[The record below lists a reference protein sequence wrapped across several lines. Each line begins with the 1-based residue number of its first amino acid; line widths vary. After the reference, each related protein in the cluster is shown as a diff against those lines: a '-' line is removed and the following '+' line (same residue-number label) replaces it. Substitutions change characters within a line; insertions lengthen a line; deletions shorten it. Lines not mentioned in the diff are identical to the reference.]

1 MSVDLSPFVGQNRV
15 LLVDGLVDLFGRV
28 CDSGESLWV
37 SLEAPSGWGKT
48 RVGKQFYAR
57 LAAGQSLP
65 PYWPATIADPNR
77 KSVTP
82 VGERQAGSLPDYLW
96 WGVSCSDRN
105 GVAAEALR
113 SDLKHLEE
121 HAPFVDVVCRH
132 GRGFK
137 ETVIEGFLRERS
149 ALLEAGALDL
159 AGAVVP
165 GLGLVALF
173 ARMATGALKSRREDQ
188 SLVGEASQVGAGG
201 RELPE
206 EVIEQLC
213 ALGDAGFPVVL
224 FIEDIHLADATLIDV
239 LEGVLRRSSHLLLV
253 TTTWPGKLDDVPKF
267 ADLAR
272 DLGDQV
278 LWVGYLGA
286 AGPPFPDGAGLT
298 ELDAGDCAQL
308 VRAHYPLTD
317 SATVELLV
325 ERYRNP
331 WALELVCDMPRYR
344 DEFGPRGDLRIPAED
359 VDSLPDATLE
369 DLYREYW
376 GQLPTKLRLRYA
388 VAAVI
393 SPEAINADSGR
404 GHRTWSDA
412 VLDEVIEELGLPTS
426 IDLAGHVGAARDA
439 YGWVTHVDDYL
450 RRWAEAD
457 QHDVATEDGRRDLN
471 KRVSNARRRILA
483 AVADAVL
490 SQGEPDSHSA
500 RTIISLHAEGFITD
514 AGPVAAAIAVALDDI
529 GDDSARAVE
538 RWRLYDLY
546 LELRER
552 DPSSVDA
559 DTDLLVRFNGIDAIR
574 SAGRHD
580 LAAERYRDLVALTQ
594 DTLGSDD
601 LMTLIARNNL
611 AMMLKATGRS
621 DEAVA
626 LLEQVLADG
635 IRVLGFGHPETLIWR
650 NNIATTLPAA
660 GRVEEAIA
668 LLEQALDDSVRVL
681 GTDHPETL
689 RLRSNVAAVLH
700 AANRTDEAVVAVE
713 EVLADRIRVLG
724 TDHPDTL
731 RSRNDLAGSFQSA
744 NRVAEAIAL
753 FEQALADSVR
763 VLGTDHPTTLRS
775 RNGLAG
781 ALWAE
786 NRVAEAIAL
795 FEQALADG
803 IRVLTPDHP
812 EVLRSRNGLAVA
824 LHAVDRDEEAVAIV
838 EQIVAERT
846 GALGAD
852 HPETLQSRTDLAG
865 ALHAAGRTDEAIT
878 IVEQILADRVRVQG
892 IDHPD
897 TQTSLGNLGGLL
909 RGVGRV
915 EEAIARFEQALHDS
929 IRSLGHDHPAT
940 GALRRRLA
948 GALQELDR
956 TDEAISVVEQI
967 LAQSIRVLGIDH
979 PDTLKT
985 RAGLAAMLHEAGR
998 IDEANAIIEQTLDE

>member
-1 MSVDLSPFVGQNRV
+1 MSLDFSPFVGQSRV
-15 LLVDGLVDLFGRV
+15 LLVDGLVEFFGRV
-28 CDSGESLWV
+28 SVSGESLWV

-57 LAAGQSLP
+57 LAAGQSSP

-77 KSVTP
+77 KSVVP
-82 VGERQAGSLPDYLW
+82 VGERPAGSLPDYLW
-96 WGVSCSDRN
+96 WAVSCSDRN

-113 SDLKHLEE
+113 SDLKQLEE
-121 HAPFVDVVCRH
+121 HAPFVDIVCRH
-132 GRGFK
+132 GRDFK
-137 ETVIEGFLRERS
+137 EKVIEGFLRERS

-159 AGAVVP
+159 AGTVVP

-173 ARMATGALKSRREDQ
+173 ARMATGALKTSRENQ
-188 SLVGEASQVGAGG
+188 SLVGEASQIGAGSG
-201 RELPE
+201 ELPDQ
-206 EVIEQLC
+206 VIEQLC
-213 ALGDAGFPVVL
+213 ALGNAGFPMVL
-224 FIEDIHLADATLIDV
+224 FIEDIHLADTTLMDV
-239 LEGVLRRSSHLLLV
+239 LEGVLRRNSYVLLV
-253 TTTWPGKLDDVPKF
+253 TTTWPGKLDDAPRL

-272 DLGDQV
+272 GCGDRV
-278 LWVGYLGA
+278 LRVGYLSA

-298 ELDAGDCAQL
+298 ELDADDCAQI

-325 ERYRNP
+325 DRYRNP

-344 DEFGPRGDLRIPAED
+344 DEFGPQGDLRIPAED

-376 GQLPTKLRLRYA
+376 RQLPPKLRLRYA

-393 SPEAINADSGR
+393 SPEAINADSGL

-426 IDLAGHVGAARDA
+426 IDLAGDVGAARDV

-450 RRWAEAD
+450 RRWAETD

-471 KRVSNARRRILA
+471 KRVSNARRKILA
-483 AVADAVL
+483 AVADAML
-490 SQGEPDSHSA
+490 SQDEPDSHSA
-500 RTIISLHAEGFITD
+500 RTIISLHAEGFVTD
-514 AGPVAAAIAVALDDI
+514 AGPVAAAIAVVLDDI
-529 GDDSARAVE
+529 GDDSARAAE

-552 DPSSVDA
+552 DPSSVDT
-559 DTDLLVRFNGIDAIR
+559 DTDLLVRFNGIDAIGR
-574 SAGRHD
+574 TGRHD

-594 DTLGSDD
+594 DTLGPDD
-601 LMTLIARNNL
+601 PMTLIARNNL
-611 AMMLKATGRS
+611 AMMLKATGRN

-635 IRVLGFGHPETLIWR
+635 IRVLGLDHPETLIWR
-650 NNIATTLPAA
+650 NNIATTLAAA
-660 GRVEEAIA
+660 GRIEEAIT
-668 LLEQALDDSVRVL
+668 LLKQALDDSIRVL
-681 GTDHPETL
+681 GADHPETL
-689 RLRSNVAAVLH
+689 RLRSNVAAALY
-700 AANRTDEAVVAVE
+700 AANRTDEAAVAVE

-731 RSRNDLAGSFQSA
+731 RSRNDLAGALQSA
-744 NRVAEAIAL
+744 NRLPEAL
-753 FEQALADSVR
+753 ELYEQALADSVR

-781 ALWAE
+781 ALWE
-786 NRVAEAIAL
+786 VNRAAEAIEL

-812 EVLRSRNGLAVA
+812 EVLRSSQGLALA
-824 LHAVDRDEEAVAIV
+824 LHAVDRHEEAVAMV

-846 GALGAD
+846 NALGTD

-865 ALHAAGRTDEAIT
+865 ALHAASRTDEAIT
-878 IVEQILADRVRVQG
+878 LVEQILADRTRVHG

-909 RGVGRV
+909 RQAGRH
-915 EEAIARFEQALHDS
+915 EEAIARLEQALHDS
-929 IRSLGHDHPAT
+929 IRSLGQDHPAT

-948 GALQELDR
+948 GALQELGR
-956 TDEAISVVEQI
+956 TDEAITVVEQI
-967 LAQSIRVLGIDH
+967 LAQSIRVAGIDH
-979 PDTLKT
+979 PDTLKA

-998 IDEANAIIEQTLDE
+998 IDEANAIIQQSLDE